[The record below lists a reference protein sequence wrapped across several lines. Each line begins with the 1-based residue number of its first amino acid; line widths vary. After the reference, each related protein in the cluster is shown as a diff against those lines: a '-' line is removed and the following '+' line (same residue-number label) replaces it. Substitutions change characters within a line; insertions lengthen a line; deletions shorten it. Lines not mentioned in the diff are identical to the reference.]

1 MMRTDNN
8 TGKVLGFFASG
19 KARFDSIPAFKPR
32 STKGKDMTLYQ
43 QWLDAK
49 AAEKKIV
56 ADRRSIEDQIIK
68 AFNIPKDLSN
78 TKNVEADGYKIKI
91 VGRLDRKVNSAKL
104 QDLAAEYG
112 LTDHLSSLFRWTP
125 EVNVS
130 AWDSADPR
138 ITAPLLDAI
147 TTSNG
152 RPSFTITKE

>member
-1 MMRTDNN
+1 
-8 TGKVLGFFASG
+8 
-19 KARFDSIPAFKPR
+19 
-32 STKGKDMTLYQ
+32 MTLYQ

-49 AAEKKIV
+49 AAEKKAV

-78 TKNVEADGYKIKI
+78 TKNVDADGYKIKI

-130 AWDSADPR
+130 AFESADPR

>member
-1 MMRTDNN
+1 MRTDNN
-8 TGKVLGFFASG
+8 TGKLLGFFASG
-19 KARFDSIPAFKPR
+19 KARFDSITAFKPR
-32 STKGKDMTLYQ
+32 STKVKEMTLYQ

-68 AFNIPKDLSN
+68 AFNIPKTLSN
-78 TKNVEADGYKIKI
+78 TKNVEDDGYKIKI
-91 VGRLDRKVNSAKL
+91 AGRLDRKVNSAKL

-125 EVNVS
+125 EVNVL

-138 ITAPLLDAI
+138 ITEPLLEAI

-152 RPSFTITKE
+152 RPSFTIVKE

>member
-1 MMRTDNN
+1 M
-8 TGKVLGFFASG
+8 
-19 KARFDSIPAFKPR
+19 I
-32 STKGKDMTLYQ
+32 LYQ

-56 ADRRSIEDQIIK
+56 ADRRTIEDQLVK
-68 AFNIPKDLSN
+68 ALSIS
-78 TKNVEADGYKIKI
+78 KNLDGTQNVQDEGYKIKI

-125 EVNVS
+125 EINAS
-130 AWDSADPR
+130 AWKSADPR
-138 ITAPLLDAI
+138 ITAPLLEAI

>member
-1 MMRTDNN
+1 
-8 TGKVLGFFASG
+8 
-19 KARFDSIPAFKPR
+19 
-32 STKGKDMTLYQ
+32 MTLYQ

-49 AAEKKIV
+49 AAEKKAV

-68 AFNIPKDLSN
+68 SFNIPKDLSN

-130 AWDSADPR
+130 AWDSADSR
-138 ITAPLLDAI
+138 ITEPLLEAI